1 MIPKYDEMMYPFLLA
16 VRDGEEH
23 ALKDVR
29 RQVQMYFQLSDE
41 IVENTR
47 LKSGQKV
54 FHDRVSWARTYLLKA
69 NLIRAVRRGVVQM
82 TEEGERIVEDS
93 SIRTLTNE
101 DLMQYASFRTF
112 VGATYEQSPELEEEK
127 SITET
132 PEEQIAE
139 SFDAYK
145 EQVKT
150 ELLEYVK
157 EQDPYFFEQ
166 LVVELIV
173 AMGYGGTVDEAG
185 RTLNRSHDE
194 GIDGIIKEDVLGLD
208 HIYLQAKRWEQ
219 VVHRPEV
226 QKFSGSLD
234 GQRARKGIF
243 ITTSSFSSGA
253 EKYVR
258 SIDKKIILI
267 DGDQLT
273 ELMYRYGV
281 GVSTVETIE
290 LKRIDFDFFHRE

>member
-16 VRDGEEH
+16 IRDGEEY

-29 RQVQMYFQLSDE
+29 RQVQIYFQLSDE
-41 IVENTR
+41 TVENTR

-69 NLIRAVRRGVVQM
+69 GLIRAVRRGVVQM
-82 TEEGERIVEDS
+82 TEEGERILEDS

-101 DLMQYASFRTF
+101 DLMQYASFREF
-112 VGATYEQSPELEEEK
+112 VGVEKEAVVKEEALPMA
-127 SITET
+127 ET

-185 RTLNRSHDE
+185 RTLSRSHDE

-253 EKYVR
+253 EEYVR